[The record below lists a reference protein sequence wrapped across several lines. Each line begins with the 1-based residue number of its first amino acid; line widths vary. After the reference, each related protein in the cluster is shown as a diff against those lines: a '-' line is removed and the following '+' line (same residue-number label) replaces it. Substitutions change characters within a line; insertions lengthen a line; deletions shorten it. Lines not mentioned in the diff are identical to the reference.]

1 MKFVEALAE
10 LIEKHFGGRQA
21 ASDTTQTEVTKALDE
36 EKRMA
41 LFVVLAPQEGDT
53 TDDLHG
59 DTYTEEEIEKACN
72 NFNMHCGTANIFH
85 QVQTQEVDIVQSFIA
100 PASFTLD
107 NGVEVK
113 KGTWLQ
119 WFYFPETEIGDTLW
133 EGVKSG
139 DINGVSINAM
149 ATVEDLTNG

>member
-1 MKFVEALAE
+1 MNKFAEGLAA
-10 LIEKHFGGRQA
+10 LIEKHFGAPAA
-21 ASDTTQTEVTKALDE
+21 ASKESQVEVTKALDE

-41 LFVVLAPQEGDT
+41 LFVVLEPQEEGT

-59 DTYTEEEIEKACN
+59 DTYTVEEIEKACN
-72 NFNMHCGTANIFH
+72 NFNTHCNTANIFH
-85 QVQTQEVDIVQSFIA
+85 QVETEEAQIIQSFIT
-100 PASFTLD
+100 PASFELD
-107 NGVEVK
+107 DGRVIQ

-119 WFYFPETEIGDTLW
+119 WFYFPETDTGDALW

-149 ATVEDLTNG
+149 ATVEDIA